1 MSFFL
6 SEELVEKIN
15 IENLV
20 EDEKTDN
27 ALFSFEDFTLNAR
40 FLSFKKKKNKKVF
53 LFLANNIEIIN
64 FLFLK
69 KEFKLSF
76 ANQDLTIISKNISF
90 IKEVEKGKFKI
101 AIELNN

>member
-15 IENLV
+15 IENLA

-27 ALFSFEDFTLNAR
+27 ALFIFEDFTLKAS
-40 FLSFKKKKNKKVF
+40 FLSFKKKKNKKTF

-69 KEFKLSF
+69 KEFKLSL
-76 ANQDLTIISKNISF
+76 ANQDLTITSENITF